1 MSIILGIG
9 KETIMKMN
17 KKRGGLLALLVLAAA
32 AVLFWQFAPRY
43 WVRPVKD
50 FLNWG
55 KHQAIHYDLI
65 SGTEIRN
72 IRQVMTK
79 DPSTSRTIMWQS
91 DFAEEKPRVEIRV
104 KGQQDV
110 RTVQAG
116 EEAFQDGKAK
126 TFIHTAHLEG
136 LQPGTQYEYRLCY
149 SKKATDWMPLTTFQ
163 GNRFKALIFPDSQS
177 ADYSVWKATAMPA
190 WQRNP
195 NAQFFVNMG
204 DLVDNGQ
211 DATQW
216 NAWFDVVEPMAEK
229 IPVAPVMGNHETYDL
244 NWKVRRPEAYMKL
257 FSLPGN
263 GYAQY
268 PNRFY
273 SFTVGDVHFV
283 VLDTMFSEMKDFEPD
298 LEQDEI
304 QWFRKDLEQNRQKWN
319 VVLMHKDP
327 LQYAFNPATR
337 PGRDR
342 QEGIGP
348 EGKVWMPLFDEY
360 GIDLVLSAHLHTY
373 RNRGHIRDFR
383 HNPDGPLYILTG
395 VAGDVRYPSLW
406 KQHPLDETVAPQPET
421 DNYLVMTKTEDELQ
435 LQAFLP
441 DGTLLD
447 TARLEK
453 PAQ

>member
-1 MSIILGIG
+1 
-9 KETIMKMN
+9 MKIT
-17 KKRGGLLALLVLAAA
+17 KKRGGLLALLVLIAA
-32 AVLFWQFAPRY
+32 AVLFWRFAPRY

-50 FLNWG
+50 FLTWG
-55 KHQAIHYDLI
+55 KHQAIHYELI

-126 TFIHTAHLEG
+126 TFIHTAHLEE

-149 SKKATDWMPLTTFQ
+149 GKKATDWMPLTTFQ

-195 NAQFFVNMG
+195 DAQFFVNMG

-211 DATQW
+211 DASQW
-216 NAWFDVVEPMAEK
+216 NAWFDVVESMAEK

-283 VLDTMFSEMKDFEPD
+283 VVDTMFSEMKDFEPD

-453 PAQ
+453 PGQ

>member
-1 MSIILGIG
+1 
-9 KETIMKMN
+9 MKIT
-17 KKRGGLLALLVLAAA
+17 KKRGGLPALLVLVAA

-50 FLNWG
+50 FLTWG
-55 KHQAIHYDLI
+55 KHQAIHYELI

-149 SKKATDWMPLTTFQ
+149 GKKATDWMPLTTFQ

-195 NAQFFVNMG
+195 DAQFFVNMG

-304 QWFRKDLEQNRQKWN
+304 QWFRKDLEQNRKKWN

-337 PGRDR
+337 PGRER
-342 QEGIGP
+342 QEGIGS

-395 VAGDVRYPSLW
+395 VAGDVRYPGLW

-421 DNYLVMTKTEDELQ
+421 DNYLVMTKTENELQ

-447 TARLEK
+447 TARLQK

>member
-1 MSIILGIG
+1 
-9 KETIMKMN
+9 MKMN
-17 KKRGGLLALLVLAAA
+17 QKQGAALAFFLAVLAVIGAWRFLPGY
-32 AVLFWQFAPRY
+32 VT
-43 WVRPVKD
+43 RPVED
-50 FLNWG
+50 VFAWG
-55 KHQAIHYDLI
+55 KHQAIHYELI

-79 DPSTSRTIMWQS
+79 DPSTSRTLMWQS
-91 DFAEEKPRVEIRV
+91 DFAEEKPRVEFRV
-104 KGQQDV
+104 KGQEDIQ
-110 RTVQAG
+110 TVQAS
-116 EEAFQDGKAK
+116 EEAFQDGKAR

-163 GNRFKALIFPDSQS
+163 GNSFKALIFPDSQS

-190 WQRNP
+190 WQRNQD
-195 NAQFFVNMG
+195 AQFFVNIG
-204 DLVDNGQ
+204 DQVDNGQ
-211 DATQW
+211 DASQW

-229 IPVAPVMGNHETYDL
+229 IPMATTVGNHETYDL

-257 FSLPGN
+257 FNLPQN

-283 VLDTMFSEMKDFEPD
+283 VLDTVFSEMKDLEPN

-304 QWFRKDLEQNRQKWN
+304 QWFRKDMEQNRQKWN
-319 VVLMHKDP
+319 IVVMHKDP
-327 LQYAFNPATR
+327 LRYAFNPATGR
-337 PGRDR
+337 TGRD
-342 QEGIGP
+342 EGIEQ

-395 VAGDVRYPSLW
+395 VAGDVRYPGLW
-406 KQHPLDETVAPQPET
+406 KQHPLDEYVAPQPET
-421 DNYLVMTKTEDELQ
+421 DNYLVMTKTDDELQ

-447 TARLEK
+447 TATMEK
-453 PAQ
+453 KAQ

>member
-1 MSIILGIG
+1 
-9 KETIMKMN
+9 MKIT
-17 KKRGGLLALLVLAAA
+17 KKRGGLLALLVLIVA
-32 AVLFWQFAPRY
+32 AVLFWRFAPRY

-50 FLNWG
+50 FLTWG
-55 KHQAIHYDLI
+55 KHQAIHYELI

-79 DPSTSRTIMWQS
+79 DLSTSRTIMWQS

-149 SKKATDWMPLTTFQ
+149 GKKATDWMPLTTFQ

-195 NAQFFVNMG
+195 DAQFFVNMG

-263 GYAQY
+263 GYVQY

-348 EGKVWMPLFDEY
+348 EGEVWMPLFDEY

-383 HNPDGPLYILTG
+383 HNSNGPLYILTG

-453 PAQ
+453 PGQ

>member
-1 MSIILGIG
+1 
-9 KETIMKMN
+9 MKIT
-17 KKRGGLLALLVLAAA
+17 KKRGGLLALLVLIAA
-32 AVLFWQFAPRY
+32 AVLFWRFAPRY

-50 FLNWG
+50 FLTWG
-55 KHQAIHYDLI
+55 KHQAIHYELI

-149 SKKATDWMPLTTFQ
+149 GKKATDWMPLTTFQ

-195 NAQFFVNMG
+195 DAQFFVNMG

-304 QWFRKDLEQNRQKWN
+304 QWFRKDLEQNRKKWN

-337 PGRDR
+337 PGRER
-342 QEGIGP
+342 QEGIGSVG
-348 EGKVWMPLFDEY
+348 EVWMPLFDEY

-421 DNYLVMTKTEDELQ
+421 DNYLVMTTTEDELQ

-453 PAQ
+453 PGQ